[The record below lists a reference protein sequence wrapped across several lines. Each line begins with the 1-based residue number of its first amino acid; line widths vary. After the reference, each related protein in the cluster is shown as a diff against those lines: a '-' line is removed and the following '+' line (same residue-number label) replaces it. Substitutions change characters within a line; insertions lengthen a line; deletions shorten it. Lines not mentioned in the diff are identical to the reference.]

1 MNIKVLQIL
10 GIYFWITKL
19 YLSSLKV
26 VNMLKTK
33 IYIILAI
40 LAVSLFEETYAK
52 GGMGKNSGRRK
63 AWELK
68 YKL

>member
-1 MNIKVLQIL
+1 
-10 GIYFWITKL
+10 
-19 YLSSLKV
+19 
-26 VNMLKTK
+26 MLKTK

-68 YKL
+68 YKLYIIEYLYSSIMLTRCQSPKNENGF